1 MDSEWDRIILILVAP
16 FVAVVALPIVLPRVR
31 EWIVEKLLAY
41 EVVVPASDAIVQIPS
56 TGIGLDMA
64 RIVIG
69 VGVVVIA
76 VSVVRGTV
84 KRSGQER

>member
-1 MDSEWDRIILILVAP
+1 MDSEWDRIILSLVAP

-31 EWIVEKLLAY
+31 EWVVEKLLAY

-56 TGIGLDMA
+56 TGIGLDTA

-76 VSVVRGTV
+76 VSVVRGAV
-84 KRSGQER
+84 KRTAQER

>member
-1 MDSEWDRIILILVAP
+1 MDKEWDRIILILAAP

-31 EWIVEKLLAY
+31 EWIVEKLLSY

-56 TGIGLDMA
+56 TSVGLDVA

-84 KRSGQER
+84 KRTAQER

>member
-1 MDSEWDRIILILVAP
+1 MDSEWDRIILSLVAP

-31 EWIVEKLLAY
+31 EWVVEKLLAY

-76 VSVVRGTV
+76 VSVVRGAV
-84 KRSGQER
+84 KRTAQER

>member
-1 MDSEWDRIILILVAP
+1 MDSEWDRIILILAAP

-31 EWIVEKLLAY
+31 EWVVEKLLAY

-76 VSVVRGTV
+76 ASVVWGAV

>member
-31 EWIVEKLLAY
+31 EWVVEKLLAY
-41 EVVVPASDAIVQIPS
+41 EVVVPSSDAIVQIPS